1 MPKKTSLKDAKD
13 YIALRLNGDSKKAAA
28 LAILGKDDP
37 QTIRTM
43 EQSEA
48 YQVLYNTMANNQK
61 LKMAQELNQLQLKKT
76 KAYSNLLDQGDE
88 LLSKAETTEEKL
100 QAMENQRRNL
110 DVQLIEQAQSW
121 NGPDR
126 NKDASDTNFL
136 EGVIL

>member
-1 MPKKTSLKDAKD
+1 MPKTSLKDAKD
-13 YIALRLNGDSKKAAA
+13 YIALRLNGESKKSAAA
-28 LAILGKDDP
+28 KVIGRDDP
-37 QTIRTM
+37 QTIRVM

-48 YQVLYNTMANNQK
+48 YKVLYNTMANNQK
-61 LKMAQELNQLQLKKT
+61 IKMAQELNQLQLKKT

-110 DVQLIEQAQSW
+110 DVQLIEQAQNW

-126 NKDASDTNFL
+126 NKDASDSNFL
-136 EGVIL
+136 EGVII